1 MDRKILRSQAAGA
14 FRNNI
19 LAGVILL
26 FLYVLGHSGFGTD
39 DMKGICLIWGDGFT
53 MTGVL
58 LLGTAGITL
67 LNRLGYLDWA
77 CYGVYLSGA
86 LLSRKKNE
94 DISSFYEYRTLREH
108 KKASVLPAVGV
119 STVWICI
126 GLLLSMLYYQV

>member
-26 FLYVLGHSGFGTD
+26 FLYVLGHNGFGTD
-39 DMKGICLIWGDGFT
+39 DMKGICLIWGDGFA

-86 LLSRKKNE
+86 LLSRKKNK

-119 STVWICI
+119 SAVWICI
-126 GLLLSMLYYQV
+126 GLLLSMLYYQI